1 MKFPKTVCQSCAS
14 PILQEYDRG
23 KEKNGTSSASYCRR
37 CFQFGVFTDPE
48 MTVERMHETVKAK
61 MIGMKF
67 PRFLAL
73 LMADQVYSLKRWEP
87 VLGPSSSGAVQ

>member
-23 KEKNGTSSASYCRR
+23 KEKDGIPSASYCRR
-37 CFQFGVFTDPE
+37 CFQFGTFTDPQ
-48 MTVERMHETVKAK
+48 MTAEKMHASVKAK

-67 PRFLAL
+67 PRSLAV
-73 LMADQVYSLKRWEP
+73 LMADRVYSLKRWEP
-87 VLGPSSSGAVQ
+87 LMAHSSPGAVL